1 MMIRAYSPLP
11 VGATVSIELKQ
22 GDPVSGVVQW
32 VEKGLTGVTF
42 DAPIDVVGLLTPP
55 GDGPRPRLPRIE
67 LDSTAWVRQDGDV
80 LRTRLVNVSQG
91 GVRIESSAEL
101 SVSGDIVVTLP
112 GLTPAAGVVKWRD
125 GDSYGIAF
133 NRSLVLSDLVHW
145 LKDHQQ
151 EQVRKMAV

>member
-1 MMIRAYSPLP
+1 
-11 VGATVSIELKQ
+11 
-22 GDPVSGVVQW
+22 
-32 VEKGLTGVTF
+32 
-42 DAPIDVVGLLTPP
+42 
-55 GDGPRPRLPRIE
+55 
-67 LDSTAWVRQDGDV
+67 
-80 LRTRLVNVSQG
+80 VSQG
-91 GVRIESSAEL
+91 GVRIESSVEL

-133 NRSLVLSDLVHW
+133 NRSLILSDLVHW